1 MLPSSLSHFCLICLT
16 LFMILTFLPSGCSL
30 WLVRAT
36 CPCYK
41 RFFFLHRLSANLPSC
56 RARSMECNA
65 TSGLRLW
72 IWTTMHPNFFMNF
85 WRDSLSACHKLA
97 SVADVMRWDQL
108 VSYCTLKHS
117 TRVLKLSKNH
127 GGSPPY
133 QVNVAPLKDVGKT
146 RHKIACHW
154 CTNLPE

>member
-1 MLPSSLSHFCLICLT
+1 MFGFFHLSNLCELVLVLPSSLSHFCLICLT

-72 IWTTMHPNFFMNF
+72 IWTTMCPNLSMNF
-85 WRDSLSACHKLA
+85 GRDSSFACRRLA
-97 SVADVMRWDQL
+97 SAANVMRYDRL
-108 VSYCTLKHS
+108 VAYHTLNHS
-117 TRVLKLSKNH
+117 TRVSKPSMDF
-127 GGSPPY
+127 GGNPPY
-133 QVNVAPLKDVGKT
+133 
-146 RHKIACHW
+146 
-154 CTNLPE
+154 